1 MNSII
6 IRVVN
11 NPNSNTS
18 MLCYPSQGKPFVVS
32 KAKHKAIKPGK
43 SYLVD
48 LQTKA
53 YADNTKVFVY
63 GIKVHGEIAIKKG
76 K

>member
-6 IRVVN
+6 IRVIKH
-11 NPNSNTS
+11 PHSNTN
-18 MLCYPSQGKPFVVS
+18 MICYPSQGKPFVVS
-32 KAKHKAIKPGK
+32 KSKHKAVKPGK

-53 YADNTKVFVY
+53 YADSTKVFVY
-63 GIKVHGEIAIKKG
+63 AIKVHGELAIKKG
-76 K
+76 N